1 MLTHRRNRLRR
12 QPARDWTAVSL
23 GLITVATII
32 AATTVA
38 AYINLAQAPATPPA
52 TPNQDALR
60 LSTVPGLIAFFSL
73 WAYIGVVSAGLV
85 ALFGTTAAVQR
96 ALVQLTA
103 IAFYAQVFAVV
114 IFAWII
120 ILQTLGWG
128 VWSNS
133 P

>member
-1 MLTHRRNRLRR
+1 MLTRRRTRSRR
-12 QPARDWTAVSL
+12 PPARDWTAVSI

-32 AATTVA
+32 AAATVA
-38 AYINLAQAPATPPA
+38 AYINLAQAPPPA

-60 LSTVPGLIAFFSL
+60 LPTVPGIIAYYSL

-85 ALFGTTAAVQR
+85 ALFGATAAAQR
-96 ALVQLTA
+96 TLVQLTA

-120 ILQTLGWG
+120 ILQPLG
-128 VWSNS
+128 
-133 P
+133 